1 MKTNNCKYLIGQ
13 TLLILVCLFG
23 TVSLTANAQAGSDN
37 EKNNLRVIFID
48 HEPSL
53 PVRDVISYIRKQR
66 AMAKENANSLIIY
79 MPNDQTP
86 FISLTNVRNPYDND
100 DDTQEAFDAICEALN
115 QASHNKEPWYDR
127 NALVKLFSDYGIMD
141 DSGDLLFSAV
151 RMEFFLTSEFWN
163 LGYNES
169 IIAPVFFA
177 IDGANLLKKNF
188 NFDVYVNPNDK
199 PKYDEK
205 APFGKNNLGGINQ
218 LINLYDY
225 DF

>member
-1 MKTNNCKYLIGQ
+1 MKRCDCKYLIDQ
-13 TLLILVCLFG
+13 TFLILVCLFG
-23 TVSLTANAQAGSDN
+23 TMSLTANAQTGSDN

-53 PVRDVISYIRKQR
+53 PVRDIISYIRKQR

-86 FISLTNVRNPYDND
+86 FISLTNIRNPYDND
-100 DDTQEAFDAICEALN
+100 DATQEAFDAICEALN
-115 QASHNKEPWYDR
+115 QASHNKEPWHDR

-141 DSGDLLFSAV
+141 DSGNLLFSAV
-151 RMEFFLTSEFWN
+151 RMEFYLTSDFWK

-188 NFDVYVNPNDK
+188 NFDVYVNPKDK
-199 PKYDEK
+199 PQYDEK